1 MGYGVYAG
9 SLCALPQMQSV
20 VLQTAFP
27 GSTPS
32 APIVHASPMPPP
44 SHLLTSSTSKPG
56 PREHNAR
63 APVQATHPPSK
74 RSSAIGKK
82 GQEHQAPIEA
92 FRSMLVSLLRG
103 QDGSSLKIAT
113 AAGFP
118 REHRSLRR
126 YAAQIRANP
135 ALQCC
140 DASATL
146 QAQVA
151 AAASIEYKSKAVENW
166 EARRLFSEDELLF
179 FERYLITMAEMGWP
193 MDFAGLQRMFSVAS
207 KESGRID
214 WKSGDAYVVS
224 KSYVRKFV
232 YSRPSLKA
240 YKASNIDP
248 LRAKKA
254 TLSVPLANHMRTH
267 AELGTHVASAART
280 INLSH
285 DLSPLEI
292 GR

>member
-1 MGYGVYAG
+1 MIYACELSQMGYGVYPG
-9 SLCALPQMQSV
+9 PFGALPQLERVALQP
-20 VLQTAFP
+20 QTACP
-27 GSTPS
+27 GTLS
-32 APIVHASPMPPP
+32 APIVHASPLPPP
-44 SHLLTSSTSKPG
+44 VHLHTSSASPQAPG
-56 PREHNAR
+56 EASAR
-63 APVQATHPPSK
+63 KSSQATHPPTK
-74 RSSAIGKK
+74 RTSEIGKK
-82 GQEHQAPIEA
+82 GQEHLAPIEA

-103 QDGSSLKIAT
+103 EEGSSLKIAT

-126 YAAQIRANP
+126 YAAQIRADP
-135 ALQCC
+135 ALQSC
-140 DASATL
+140 DAAATL
-146 QAQVA
+146 QAQLA

-207 KESGRID
+207 KEAGRVD

-232 YSRPSLKA
+232 HSRPSLKA

-254 TLSVPLANHMRTH
+254 SLSVHLANRVCKHM
-267 AELGTHVASAART
+267 L
-280 INLSH
+280 LS
-285 DLSPLEI
+285 
-292 GR
+292 